1 MIVSLSGNTPQLI
14 SMEGENVS
22 IGGET
27 VSLSGYAEL
36 MGIDRRDVQLI
47 RRGYLTLP
55 ERRYFYSKYANNP
68 ELMGFLPAL
77 LAAIPVVSAIG
88 TGIGSIVSSFKGKK
102 SSPQNAQ
109 VSADTTALQAQVA
122 ALQAQQTAVETAKA
136 QSAQTNKTLMMIG
149 IPAAA
154 LIAIMLLKKK

>member
-1 MIVSLSGNTPQLI
+1 MIVSLSGNIPQLI

-22 IGGET
+22 LSGEM

-47 RRGYLTLP
+47 RRGYLTVP
-55 ERRYFYSKYANNP
+55 ERRYFYSKYANSP

-77 LAAIPVVSAIG
+77 LAALPVVTSAVV
-88 TGIGSIVSSFKGKK
+88 GIGSLFAGKK
-102 SSPQNAQ
+102 NSPQNAQ
-109 VSADTTALQAQVA
+109 ASADATALQAQVA
-122 ALQAQQTAVETAKA
+122 ALQAKQTAEETAKA
-136 QSAQTNKTLMMIG
+136 QAAQTNKTLMMVG

-154 LIAIMLLKKK
+154 IIAIMLLKRK